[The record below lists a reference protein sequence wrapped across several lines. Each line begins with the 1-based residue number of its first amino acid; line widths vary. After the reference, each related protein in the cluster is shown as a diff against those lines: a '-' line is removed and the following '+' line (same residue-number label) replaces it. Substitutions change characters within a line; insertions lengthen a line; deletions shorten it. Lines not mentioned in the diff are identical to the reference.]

1 MSKIKIDCPEKFP
14 FTTTI
19 QVRITD
25 INYGGHAGNDSFL
38 ALIHEARMQFLKQK
52 GYTELDCGGV
62 GMIMRDMGIE
72 FKEELFFGDIVIAHV
87 IATDFSKLSF
97 EFYYKLEKEVNG
109 VLKTVAL
116 AKTGMIGY
124 DYLQKKISPLPDYV
138 VVNLQSGSPT

>member
-1 MSKIKIDCPEKFP
+1 MAKIKIDCPDKFP

-72 FKEELFFGDIVIAHV
+72 FKEELFFGDVVIAHV
-87 IATDFSKLSF
+87 VATGFSKLSF

-116 AKTGMIGY
+116 AKTGMIAY
-124 DYLQKKISPLPDYV
+124 DYSKKKVSPLPDDV
-138 VVNLQSGSPT
+138 ILHLQTA